1 MRGGVARRGTLSRA
15 RRALDVD
22 PSTRRPVDP
31 NMSSKRLEFGGP
43 AGALAIMLA
52 SHVAVYYLHL
62 CVEAAG
68 GDLYSLPRTLAGLRA
83 TWADLRAHA
92 TPTFAS
98 WCAYLGF
105 LAHQAI
111 LALVCPGPVVLGYPC
126 SVPPGERRARG
137 VVDADDEDADD
148 KDADDKDA
156 VPKVRLAYT
165 CNALAAWW
173 CTLGTVAVA
182 VAAFGDAPLVWVA
195 DRRGELLTCAVIT
208 ADLASLAAYAH
219 ATLTGAAESTTG
231 QPAYDLFMGAARNP
245 RAFGGKLDWKMW
257 TELRVSWVT
266 LFLLTLASAAKAR
279 RRFGAVDPSSAALLL
294 AHWLYANAC
303 QKGEES
309 VPFTW
314 DVFHEKWGWMLI
326 FWNLAGVPFAYSVNA
341 AFVASR
347 GPGLKPGAARLLAL
361 FLLAAYYVWDT
372 AQSQRTRFR
381 ARRQGTYVHR
391 PWAFPRLP
399 WGTLAAPR
407 AMETKHG
414 APLLVSGWVDLARK
428 IHYTADAV
436 MATCWAAACGYAPW
450 TCLVPWTYPIF
461 FAAMIAHRTQRD
473 ERRCREKYGDDWDEY
488 TRRVPRVWIP
498 GLF

>member
-1 MRGGVARRGTLSRA
+1 M
-15 RRALDVD
+15 
-22 PSTRRPVDP
+22 
-31 NMSSKRLEFGGP
+31 
-43 AGALAIMLA
+43 
-52 SHVAVYYLHL
+52 
-62 CVEAAG
+62 
-68 GDLYSLPRTLAGLRA
+68 
-83 TWADLRAHA
+83 
-92 TPTFAS
+92 
-98 WCAYLGF
+98 
-105 LAHQAI
+105 
-111 LALVCPGPVVLGYPC
+111 
-126 SVPPGERRARG
+126 
-137 VVDADDEDADD
+137 VDADDEDADD

-361 FLLAAYYVWDT
+361 FSSPPITCGTPRRVNARDSARGARGRTCT
-372 AQSQRTRFR
+372 APGRFR
-381 ARRQGTYVHR
+381 GYRGARSRRRERWRRNT
-391 PWAFPRLP
+391 
-399 WGTLAAPR
+399 
-407 AMETKHG
+407 
-414 APLLVSGWVDLARK
+414 
-428 IHYTADAV
+428 
-436 MATCWAAACGYAPW
+436 
-450 TCLVPWTYPIF
+450 
-461 FAAMIAHRTQRD
+461 
-473 ERRCREKYGDDWDEY
+473 ERRSSSADGSASRERFVTPRTPSW
-488 TRRVPRVWIP
+488 RRVGRRRADTPRGRVSCRGPIP
-498 GLF
+498 SSSRR

>member
-1 MRGGVARRGTLSRA
+1 
-15 RRALDVD
+15 
-22 PSTRRPVDP
+22 
-31 NMSSKRLEFGGP
+31 MSSKRLEFGGP

-257 TELRVSWVT
+257 TELRVSWVA

-347 GPGLKPGAARLLAL
+347 GPGVETRRRAPPRSFSPRRLLRVGHRAESTHAIPRAAPGDVRAPPLGVSEVTVGHARGAAS
-361 FLLAAYYVWDT
+361 DGDE
-372 AQSQRTRFR
+372 TRS
-381 ARRQGTYVHR
+381 
-391 PWAFPRLP
+391 
-399 WGTLAAPR
+399 AAPR
-407 AMETKHG
+407 QRMGRPRAKDSLHRGRRHG
-414 APLLVSGWVDLARK
+414 DVLGGGVRIRPVDVSRAVDLSHLLRGDDRAQDAKRRAEVSRK
-428 IHYTADAV
+428 IRRRLGRVHTSR
-436 MATCWAAACGYAPW
+436 AARVDPGTLLIARRIANENTGLRRDYAS
-450 TCLVPWTYPIF
+450 
-461 FAAMIAHRTQRD
+461 FA
-473 ERRCREKYGDDWDEY
+473 
-488 TRRVPRVWIP
+488 RVQNQ
-498 GLF
+498 

>member
-1 MRGGVARRGTLSRA
+1 
-15 RRALDVD
+15 
-22 PSTRRPVDP
+22 
-31 NMSSKRLEFGGP
+31 MSSKRLEFGGP

-391 PWAFPRLP
+391 PLGVSEVTVGHAR
-399 WGTLAAPR
+399 GAASDGDETRSAAPR
-407 AMETKHG
+407 QRMGRPRAKDSLHRGRRHG
-414 APLLVSGWVDLARK
+414 DVLGGGVRIRPVDVSRAVDLSHLLRGDDRAQDAKRRAEVSRK
-428 IHYTADAV
+428 IRRRLGRVHTSR
-436 MATCWAAACGYAPW
+436 AARVDPGTLLIARRIANENTGLRRDYAS
-450 TCLVPWTYPIF
+450 
-461 FAAMIAHRTQRD
+461 FA
-473 ERRCREKYGDDWDEY
+473 
-488 TRRVPRVWIP
+488 RVQNQ
-498 GLF
+498 